1 MCGISGYLG
10 GAPHSQQADLDT
22 TLVKML
28 SAIEHRG
35 PDSDGVW
42 YASTPSGALGQKR
55 LAIVDLTPA
64 GAQPMLSACGRYVM
78 TYNGEIYNHLKLRA
92 QLPAVAW
99 RGHSDTE
106 VLIESISAIGI
117 VATIEK
123 CIGMF
128 AFALWDKQTQ
138 TLTLCRDRFGEKP
151 LYYGW
156 LGQGAGRVFV
166 FGSELKALKAH
177 PAFNADIDR
186 GALTSLMR
194 YGYIPAPASIYQG
207 IYKLEAGCIA
217 SVSLADQDIKI
228 SRYWNSAQVAMQ
240 QRSKPQVDGVA
251 VLDELEVLLKDAV
264 AQQMIADVPLGAF
277 LSGGVDSSTVVAL
290 MQSQSMRPV
299 KTFTIGFNDI
309 GYDEAQHAKL
319 VAQHLGTEHTEMVV
333 SPQEAQAVV
342 PLLPHI
348 YCEPFADSSQIPT
361 YLVSQLARQHVT
373 VSLSGDAGDELFGGY
388 NRYPSTAQL
397 WPKLQHTPLA
407 LRSLAANAI
416 SSVSPSAWT
425 NLSNRLP
432 PTKHLSKLQN
442 LGDKLHKAAGVLASR
457 NIDELYLGLVSHTSH
472 PASWVVGG
480 IDHHTTPM
488 FDHPD
493 LLGLEDVEKMMLI
506 DTLTYLADDILCK
519 VDRAAMAVSL
529 ESRVPFLD
537 HRVFEFAWSMPMDT
551 KIHNGVTKW
560 PLRQILYRYV
570 PQKLIDRPKMGFG
583 IPLHDWLRGP
593 MKAWAEELLDEARLQ
608 REGYFHPAPIRQAWH
623 SHLSGKYNYAH
634 KLWPVL
640 MFQAWLEAN

>member
-1 MCGISGYLG
+1 MCGIAGYLG
-10 GAPHSQQADLDT
+10 GVPPSEHIGSDVALTQ
-22 TLVKML
+22 ML
-28 SAIEHRG
+28 NGIRQRG

-42 YASTPSGALGQKR
+42 LEPHHQIAIGQKR
-55 LAIVDLTPA
+55 LAIVDLSEA
-64 GAQPMLSACGRYVM
+64 GAQPMHSACGRYVISC
-78 TYNGEIYNHLKLRA
+78 NGEIYNHLKLRA
-92 QLPAVAW
+92 QLPGVAW

-106 VLIESISAIGI
+106 VLIETISAVGI
-117 VATIEK
+117 LAAVEK

-156 LGQGAGRVFV
+156 LGQGVGRVFV

-177 PAFNADIDR
+177 PAFKADIDR
-186 GALTSLMR
+186 GALTSLVR
-194 YGYIPAPASIYQG
+194 YGYVPAPSSIYQG

-217 SVSLADQDIKI
+217 LVSLANQDVKLT
-228 SRYWNSAQVAMQ
+228 RYWNSAQVAVQ
-240 QRSKPQVDGVA
+240 QRSRPQVGGVE
-251 VLDELEVLLKDAV
+251 VLDKLEILLKDVV
-264 AQQMIADVPLGAF
+264 AQQMMADVPLGAF

-299 KTFTIGFNDI
+299 KTFTIGFDDKS
-309 GYDEAQHAKL
+309 YDEAQHAKL
-319 VAQHLGTEHTEMVV
+319 VAQHLGTEHTELYV

-342 PLLPHI
+342 PLLPQM

-373 VSLSGDAGDELFGGY
+373 VSLSGDAGDEVFGGY
-388 NRYPSTAQL
+388 NRYQSTAQL
-397 WPKLQHTPLA
+397 WPKLQQTPRA
-407 LRSLAANAI
+407 LRLLAAHAI
-416 SSVSPSAWT
+416 TTVSPSAWT
-425 NLSNRLP
+425 NLADWLP
-432 PTKHLSKLQN
+432 PSKHLSKLHN
-442 LGDKLHKAAGVLASR
+442 LGDKLHKAAGVLGSR
-457 NIDELYLGLVSHTSH
+457 SIDALYQGLASHTSD
-472 PASWVVGG
+472 PESWVVGG
-480 IDHHTTPM
+480 ADHHTQSM
-488 FDHPD
+488 FNHPD
-493 LLGLEDVEKMMLI
+493 LLGLDDVEKMMLI
-506 DTLTYLADDILCK
+506 DTQTYLSDDVLCK
-519 VDRAAMAVSL
+519 VDRAAMSVGL

-537 HRVFEFAWSMPMDT
+537 HRVFEFAWSLPIDY
-551 KIHNGVTKW
+551 KIHHSITKW

-593 MKAWAEELLDEARLQ
+593 MKAWAEDLLDEKRLQ
-608 REGYFHPAPIRQAWH
+608 REGYFYPAPVRQAWQ

-640 MFQAWLEAN
+640 MFQAWLQAN